1 MSNIKRNFAYNLILT
16 IAGYVLPLL
25 TYPYISRVLGVVN
38 IGLVNYVDSIINYF
52 VLFAMLGISSLGV
65 REIARVKDDL
75 IKCKEVFSTLLGVNV
90 VLTLF
95 SVVLLLCMTY
105 MVEYFHPYR
114 EYLLIGIM
122 KLVFSAFLLEW
133 FFQGMSD
140 FKFITIRSLI
150 IRALYVILVFLFVR
164 AKDDLGI
171 YYFLTVLTIVI
182 NAVVNFWYSKRYVSF
197 SFKFLN
203 LRPYLLPVIS
213 YGFYRILTSM
223 YTTFNVTYLGSVS
236 DVAQVGYFV
245 TATKLHAILMGIFTA
260 FTTVMVP
267 HVSEL
272 LAKSEYGKLRGIA
285 DKTFSIIFMIS
296 IPIIV
301 LSYFYA
307 PLIIKLIAGFG
318 YEGAIIPFRIVMLLL
333 LVIAME
339 QIIIQQFLM
348 AIRDSKCIVWLS
360 SIGALVGIIFN
371 ILLTARIGSV
381 GAAISW
387 VASEMMILL
396 VSLFYYNK
404 YFKMKIPLK
413 SFLSNLVVSI
423 PYILICLLFSL
434 ENMIVNASLSILF
447 SSLWFFISNIYII
460 KNEHLILFVQSVASK
475 FSNKI

>member
-272 LAKSEYGKLRGIA
+272 LAKSEYGRHK
-285 DKTFSIIFMIS
+285 
-296 IPIIV
+296 
-301 LSYFYA
+301 
-307 PLIIKLIAGFG
+307 
-318 YEGAIIPFRIVMLLL
+318 
-333 LVIAME
+333 
-339 QIIIQQFLM
+339 
-348 AIRDSKCIVWLS
+348 
-360 SIGALVGIIFN
+360 
-371 ILLTARIGSV
+371 
-381 GAAISW
+381 
-387 VASEMMILL
+387 
-396 VSLFYYNK
+396 
-404 YFKMKIPLK
+404 K
-413 SFLSNLVVSI
+413 S
-423 PYILICLLFSL
+423 CT
-434 ENMIVNASLSILF
+434 ERT
-447 SSLWFFISNIYII
+447 
-460 KNEHLILFVQSVASK
+460 
-475 FSNKI
+475 

>member
-1 MSNIKRNFAYNLILT
+1 M
-16 IAGYVLPLL
+16 
-25 TYPYISRVLGVVN
+25 
-38 IGLVNYVDSIINYF
+38 NYVDSIINYF

-245 TATKLHAILMGIFTA
+245 TATKLPCYFNGNFYCIYYC
-260 FTTVMVP
+260 
-267 HVSEL
+267 
-272 LAKSEYGKLRGIA
+272 YGSA
-285 DKTFSIIFMIS
+285 C
-296 IPIIV
+296 
-301 LSYFYA
+301 
-307 PLIIKLIAGFG
+307 
-318 YEGAIIPFRIVMLLL
+318 E
-333 LVIAME
+333 
-339 QIIIQQFLM
+339 
-348 AIRDSKCIVWLS
+348 
-360 SIGALVGIIFN
+360 
-371 ILLTARIGSV
+371 
-381 GAAISW
+381 
-387 VASEMMILL
+387 
-396 VSLFYYNK
+396 
-404 YFKMKIPLK
+404 
-413 SFLSNLVVSI
+413 
-423 PYILICLLFSL
+423 
-434 ENMIVNASLSILF
+434 
-447 SSLWFFISNIYII
+447 
-460 KNEHLILFVQSVASK
+460 
-475 FSNKI
+475 